1 MTDVKGKGICYER
14 DDEPIQL
21 TDQDDSPTIRDY
33 RLSLIGKILNPKKQ
47 SVEKLLQTMPAQWEM
62 QDKITANDLGN
73 GKFLLNFANEGDLLS
88 VLRQGPFHYNFCMFV
103 LVRWEPVVHDDYP
116 WVIPFW
122 VEITGIPLHL
132 WTIKNLRNIGNRLG
146 YVDTLELEAG
156 RMLIDVD
163 SRKPLT
169 FTRKIAS
176 PEGDEVSIQIH
187 YEKLFKFCKTCGLIT
202 HEMAYCP
209 TKEFNLRSQVERPGV
224 FDRVQLPTA
233 DVPRQPSLRQHQ
245 PNDRLNS
252 HGHERISRRSR
263 SPTRGQRYDGGF
275 MRDARAAHHRYDE
288 HNDKFP
294 GNYGRHDRKIRSAF
308 TRQRVRYAP
317 YEKKKQH
324 SWRPK
329 DQSETREDGNMK
341 SIASYVPLPR
351 TGDIGGS
358 STQQADGIMMQDT
371 QQSSGKRIASLI
383 VTPSRQ
389 ALDDNVTKRPRV
401 SPRLLTFSPTEDV
414 LPVDAQVIGALN
426 DMEITSNSAGRLND
440 ADKCED
446 GNADDLLGEDLMDM
460 EADIVRRTER
470 EEGNDK
476 GVLERSKPSSSS
488 TRGGKRLAPLVFLGK
503 KAEFLR
509 RGSPKL
515 RRSSSRDTSHSQ
527 RHRSGKGQQ
536 LAVGSAEAALHMSF
550 LSLALC

>member
-460 EADIVRRTER
+460 EADIVRR
-470 EEGNDK
+470 
-476 GVLERSKPSSSS
+476 SSSFWIS
-488 TRGGKRLAPLVFLGK
+488 INGEIKILG
-503 KAEFLR
+503 EI
-509 RGSPKL
+509 
-515 RRSSSRDTSHSQ
+515 RDFTVVVSD
-527 RHRSGKGQQ
+527 
-536 LAVGSAEAALHMSF
+536 
-550 LSLALC
+550 